1 MASRTVRRLV
11 ALTGAAALMTLTAC
25 AGQVDEAG
33 GPLVSNVQVNDADN
47 LDGSV
52 LARPYDVPEVTLRD
66 TAGDPFDVGAAATK
80 PLTLVFFGYT
90 NCPDICQVVMANL
103 ASAVS
108 RLEEPQRAQVGMV
121 FVTTDPKRDTS
132 AVLREYLDRFNP
144 SFQGA
149 TGPLS
154 RIVGLG
160 AAMDVEITKGERLP
174 SGGYE
179 VQHGTQVVGLVPGG
193 EAPYVWTEGT
203 DPQEFADD
211 ISTILEG
218 KVEVR

>member
-1 MASRTVRRLV
+1 MASGAMRRLV
-11 ALTGAAALMTLTAC
+11 AVAGAAALLTLTAC
-25 AGQVDEAG
+25 GGQVDEAD
-33 GPLVSNVQVNDADN
+33 GPLVTNVQVNDADN

-52 LARPYDVPEVTLRD
+52 LAQPYDVPKVTLRD
-66 TAGDPFDVGAAATK
+66 TAGAPFDVGAAATK

-108 RLEEPQRAQVGMV
+108 RLEASQRDQVGMV
-121 FVTTDPKRDTS
+121 FVTTDPKRDTA

-144 SFQGA
+144 SFEGA

-154 RIVGLG
+154 SIVDLG
-160 AAMDVEITKGERLP
+160 GAMDVEIMKGEKLP

-179 VQHGTQVVGLVPGG
+179 VAHGTQVVGLVPGR
-193 EAPYVWTEGT
+193 EAPYVWTDGT
-203 DPQEFADD
+203 DPQAFADD
-211 ISTILEG
+211 ITTILDG
-218 KVEVR
+218 QVEVR